1 MLVRGWTSWRTS
13 GSSSRGLAV
22 ISRMRTEDSNAIR
35 LESWVE
41 GSICGSVL
49 AQQRGRDSTG
59 SQTRLYSKVWATR
72 VFKGSRH
79 RTLPATTPQ
88 THTHPQKTQGLGISL
103 DFSFLLVVACL
114 KQDSDRRRCSWIYPW
129 KSCAFYMKL
138 QWERRVEGRGDEGG
152 GEEKRGE
159 GEEIRWEER
168 RGDKVADPLCSS
180 QSFKSSLKRDWV
192 VAKNLARHTHTHARI
207 IYHALIHTHKCE
219 KTQT

>member
-13 GSSSRGLAV
+13 GSSSRGLTV

-79 RTLPATTPQ
+79 RTLPVTTPQ
-88 THTHPQKTQGLGISL
+88 THTHTKKNKDSV
-103 DFSFLLVVACL
+103 FLSIFLFFWLVRRF

-129 KSCAFYMKL
+129 KSCSFYVKL

-159 GEEIRWEER
+159 ERGRRLDER
-168 RGDKVADPLCSS
+168 RGEETKLLTHFVALKVSNPL
-180 QSFKSSLKRDWV
+180 
-192 VAKNLARHTHTHARI
+192 
-207 IYHALIHTHKCE
+207 
-219 KTQT
+219 